1 MTSQTKFQTTLEAIG
16 VVRSPAIEPVDQDW
30 GRVTAEIHLNDELAP
45 GLRGLE
51 QFSHAII
58 VFLMHRAT
66 FEPATD
72 LVRRPQG
79 RPEMPQI
86 GIFAQRA
93 KHRPNP
99 IGVTAVQILDVA
111 DNVLKVKGLDAIDGT
126 PILDIK
132 PYFPLFDRLNRPA
145 TPPWVDE
152 LMQSYF

>member
-1 MTSQTKFQTTLEAIG
+1 MTSQTNFQTTLKAIG
-16 VVRSPAIEPVDQDW
+16 TVRSPATEPVDQDW
-30 GRVTAEIHLNDELAP
+30 GHVTAEIHLNQELAP

-79 RPEMPQI
+79 RPEMPKI

-99 IGVTAVQILDVA
+99 IGVTAVQILDVT
-111 DNVLKVKGLDAIDGT
+111 DNVLKIKGLDAIDGT

-132 PYFPLFDRLNRPA
+132 PYFPLFDRLNQPA